1 MTASTQPKRVRIKV
15 RPLIQKIHLWT
26 TLIVGLFIVAE
37 ILSGTL
43 LMFRPELEPL
53 VYSRLYKATPG
64 DAPLEESLNAIR
76 TAYPDY
82 SVEGLELP
90 IATHGPH
97 RFFAVS
103 TGEGGDLNVFVDP
116 GTGQINGHQLEEGG
130 IFGWLLVFH
139 RNLFISDNAFFEES
153 YMGYILVGFIGIALL
168 LMLTTGFFLWWPGL
182 KRWAVAFVVRNKS
195 TYIRTYD
202 LHKLIGLVTLIPLT
216 LITLVMLPYSFG
228 GESVDNTLAAIG
240 WPRGVFPDE
249 LLSTETG
256 QPSLSLDELIVKA
269 EALIPGSQATRSY
282 FVFDDPTAAANITL
296 TAGYDPSR
304 GTGLWEGNVEVYLDR
319 YTGESLFVNDT
330 REWPF
335 AAQTI
340 DSNMWMGIHM
350 ATWGGMTTR
359 ILETLVGIAAL
370 YLAWTGIR
378 QWWLKRTMR
387 LKQKQ
392 HLNAT
397 TQPNA
402 PTTSR

>member
-64 DAPLEESLNAIR
+64 DAPLEDAKNSV
-76 TAYPDY
+76 TATYADY
-82 SVEGLELP
+82 SVEGVDLP
-90 IATHGPH
+90 ITTHGPY
-97 RFFAVS
+97 RFYLYHPD
-103 TGEGGDLNVFVDP
+103 TGHELSVFVDP
-116 GTGQINGHQLEEGG
+116 GTGQINGDISEEGG
-130 IFGWLLVFH
+130 IFGWLFVFH
-139 RNLFISDNAFFEES
+139 RNLFISDNAFYEES

-168 LMLTTGFFLWWPGL
+168 LMLMTGFFLWWPGL

-216 LITLVMLPYSFG
+216 VVTLVMLPYSFE
-228 GESVDNTLAAIG
+228 GEGVDNTLAAIN
-240 WPRGVFPDE
+240 WPRGTEDE
-249 LLSTETG
+249 EVYSTGTG
-256 QPSLSLDELIVKA
+256 QPSLSLDELIAKA
-269 EALIPGSQATRSY
+269 EALIPDSQATDTY
-282 FVFDDPTAAANITL
+282 FIFDDPTAAAYISL
-296 TAGYDPSR
+296 TAGYNPSR
-304 GTGLWEGNVEVYLDR
+304 GTGLWEGNVHVYLDR
-319 YTGESLFVNDT
+319 YTGEALFVNDT
-330 REWPF
+330 RKWPF

-350 ATWGGMTTR
+350 GTWGGVTTR

-387 LKQKQ
+387 LKQKHQ
-392 HLNAT
+392 RNTT
-397 TQPNA
+397 TQPNT